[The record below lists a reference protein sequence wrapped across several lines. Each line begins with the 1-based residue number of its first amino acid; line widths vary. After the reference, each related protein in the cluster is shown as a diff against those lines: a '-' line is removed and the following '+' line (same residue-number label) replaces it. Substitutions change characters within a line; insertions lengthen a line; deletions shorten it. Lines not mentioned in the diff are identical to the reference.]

1 MKHLRIVLLLIAV
14 TLCSCVYHQPI
25 EQGNILT
32 PAKMQT
38 IHNGMTSAQVVA
50 QLGTPVL
57 QNIYSDNRMA
67 YVYTRQPTRKRTEI
81 TRFIVH
87 FHNDH
92 VVDIQ
97 NN

>member
-1 MKHLRIVLLLIAV
+1 MKHLRVLLLLITIA
-14 TLCSCVYHQPI
+14 LCSCVYHQPI

-32 PAKMQT
+32 PAKMQA
-38 IHNGMTSAQVVA
+38 IHSGMTSAEVVA

-67 YVYTRQPTRKRTEI
+67 YVYTRQPTRTHIEI

-97 NN
+97 